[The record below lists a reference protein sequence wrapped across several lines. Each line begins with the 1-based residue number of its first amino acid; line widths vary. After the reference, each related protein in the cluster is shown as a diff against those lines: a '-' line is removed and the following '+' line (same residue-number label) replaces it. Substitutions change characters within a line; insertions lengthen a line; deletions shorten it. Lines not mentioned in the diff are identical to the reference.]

1 MTSERQ
7 ERKPCRLSVGILAI
21 LGAAGV
27 VLMVGA
33 PTRSQAAEL
42 AAFNR
47 HTGLAIDGFD
57 PVAYFVDG
65 KPRAGRPELELR
77 SGGASWRFA
86 NEGNMAAFAADP
98 EVYAPRFGGHDPVAV
113 TRGAA
118 TPGHPELWLVADGA
132 LYLFYSE
139 EARAAF
145 LRDPE
150 HVIEAAER
158 HWPAVAETVPR

>member
-1 MTSERQ
+1 MTSQRQ
-7 ERKPCRLSVGILAI
+7 ERKPCRLSVRILAI

-27 VLMVGA
+27 VLMVVTGA
-33 PTRSQAAEL
+33 RSQASEPVVL
-42 AAFNR
+42 NR

-65 KPRAGRPELELR
+65 RPRAGRPELELR

-98 EVYAPRFGGHDPVAV
+98 DVYAPRFGGHDPVALV
-113 TRGAA
+113 RGAA
-118 TPGHPELWLVADGA
+118 TPGHPQLWLIADDH

-139 EARAAF
+139 DARSAF
-145 LRDPE
+145 ARDPDAA
-150 HVIEAAER
+150 IEAAER
-158 HWPAVAETVPR
+158 HWPGIGRTVSR